1 MLTAPKFSSKSLL
14 DPVSDGDPLLR
25 FAAPWANVAVQYFA
39 TLAMTGVA
47 TLAAVGFDYDVT
59 IPNLSLIF
67 VVPVIIAAVGFGLGP
82 SLFASILG
90 ALAYNFFLVDPRY
103 TLRVNDP
110 ANLWAIG
117 LLVVVGCIASAVA
130 STSRRR
136 ADELALEQ
144 RQAGLLRSYGH
155 DVLGASGL
163 KEIADLTV
171 RTIADLFRVPAMVL
185 REEEGGADVI
195 ATAGIFDPQEPDRDA
210 AHTALKTGGVVRA
223 GVYPADASRFDF
235 WPVPVRAARPAAIGL
250 AFDQDDRPPSPD
262 VLVEIIAGFMALALD
277 RQHLE
282 AGQGRSTTKTRM
294 P

>member
-14 DPVSDGDPLLR
+14 DPMSDGDPLLR

-103 TLRVNDP
+103 TLRVDDP

-130 STSRRR
+130 STSKRR
-136 ADELALEQ
+136 ADELALQE
-144 RQAGLLRSYGH
+144 RQASLLRSYERELLEARGQ
-155 DVLGASGL
+155 
-163 KEIADLTV
+163 KEIAEVTV
-171 RTIADLFRVPAMVL
+171 RTTADLFRVPAMVM
-185 REEEGGADVI
+185 REGDGGSDDVVM
-195 ATAGIFDPQEPDRDA
+195 AGAIELQEAELDA
-210 AHTALKTGGVVRA
+210 AHVALTAGGVVRA

-235 WPVPVRAARPAAIGL
+235 WPVPVRVARPTAIGL
-250 AFDQDDRPPSPD
+250 AFDPDERPPAPG
-262 VLVEIIAGFMALALD
+262 VLVEIVAGFMALALD
-277 RQHLE
+277 RQQLE
-282 AGQGRSTTKTRM
+282 ATKG
-294 P
+294 